1 MYNYSY
7 RFEFVPISNN
17 LTEFE
22 KKLSNLELIRY
33 IENPSLF
40 HKETAYL
47 KQVDGKNS
55 YYYLYSK
62 IKSNDFNKGS
72 GYLTHGFGFY
82 RGSFHGQMIRGLINY
97 CNLDTNATV
106 LDPFCGSGTSL
117 IEANLLGFNSIG
129 IDINPIACLNSK
141 IKTELL
147 DCNVDNLLKDNKK
160 YFNLTFFDDFII
172 NLTDFR
178 QILDIEQKDRFYLFI
193 FLRALA
199 YEKRFSIDKE
209 MSFKRIYLKLIN
221 ILKLLENLKRK
232 ISLDLGNSKI
242 FFNDSLLELKNIRN
256 HSIDAIITSPPYID
270 LIDYIRE
277 DLISINQLFNN
288 EEIELM
294 RKKSI
299 GNKFDNSIIT
309 EKLYLSKINLF
320 LKESVRILKP
330 NKSFI
335 LIINN
340 YKNMKAKYEKLIF
353 ANNFSIERALKRNV
367 VNIKKKN
374 NIEFVYFLKSN
385 IQA

>member
-7 RFEFVPISNN
+7 QFEFVPISNR

-22 KKLSNLELIRY
+22 KKLSNLELVRY
-33 IENPSLF
+33 IENPYLF

-47 KQVDGKNS
+47 KQVDGKYS
-55 YYYLYSK
+55 YYYLFSK

-72 GYLTHGFGFY
+72 GYLTHGFDFY

-97 CNLDTNATV
+97 CNLDPDATI

-147 DCNVDNLLKDNKK
+147 DCNIDNLLKDNKK

-172 NLTDFR
+172 DLTDFK

-221 ILKLLENLKRK
+221 ILKLYENLKKK
-232 ISLDLGNSKI
+232 ISIDLGYSKI
-242 FFNDSLLELKNIRN
+242 FFNNCLLELKNIRK

-277 DLISINQLFNN
+277 DLISINQLFNK

-294 RKKSI
+294 KNKSI
-299 GNKFDNSIIT
+299 GNKFENSILT
-309 EKLYLSKINLF
+309 EKLYWSKINLF
-320 LKESVRILKP
+320 LKESVRLLKP
-330 NKSFI
+330 NKNFI

-340 YKNMKAKYEKLIF
+340 YKNMKAKYENFIF
-353 ANNFSIERALKRNV
+353 ANNLIIKMVIRINI

-374 NIEFVYFLKSN
+374 NIEFVYFLKSK
-385 IQA
+385 I

>member
-1 MYNYSY
+1 
-7 RFEFVPISNN
+7 
-17 LTEFE
+17 
-22 KKLSNLELIRY
+22 
-33 IENPSLF
+33 
-40 HKETAYL
+40 
-47 KQVDGKNS
+47 
-55 YYYLYSK
+55 
-62 IKSNDFNKGS
+62 
-72 GYLTHGFGFY
+72 
-82 RGSFHGQMIRGLINY
+82 MIRGLINY
-97 CNLDTNATV
+97 CNLDPDATI

-147 DCNVDNLLKDNKK
+147 DCNIDNLLKDNKK

-172 NLTDFR
+172 DLTDFK

-221 ILKLLENLKRK
+221 ILKLYENLKKK
-232 ISLDLGNSKI
+232 ISIDLGYSKI
-242 FFNDSLLELKNIRN
+242 FFNNCLLELKNIRK

-277 DLISINQLFNN
+277 DLISINQLFNK

-294 RKKSI
+294 KNKSI
-299 GNKFDNSIIT
+299 GNKFENSILT
-309 EKLYLSKINLF
+309 EKLYWSKINLF
-320 LKESVRILKP
+320 LKESVRLLKP
-330 NKSFI
+330 NKNFI

-340 YKNMKAKYEKLIF
+340 YKNMKAKYEKFIF
-353 ANNFSIERALKRNV
+353 ANNLIIERVLRRNV
-367 VNIKKKN
+367 INIKKKN
-374 NIEFVYFLKSN
+374 NIEFVYFLKSK
-385 IQA
+385 I